1 MDKTS
6 RYFEKI
12 FLNLGLMEASR
23 MLSTVLIF
31 LNARAFRKSK
41 YGNIFSMIFEFDVVR
56 KYHGG
61 SIMLAIRIS
70 HEIESRLQQL
80 AQKTGRTK
88 TYYAREAL
96 LRFLEDMEDEY
107 LALSRI
113 ESPTKRWTLDELEQ
127 GVDLEN

>member
-1 MDKTS
+1 
-6 RYFEKI
+6 
-12 FLNLGLMEASR
+12 
-23 MLSTVLIF
+23 
-31 LNARAFRKSK
+31 
-41 YGNIFSMIFEFDVVR
+41 
-56 KYHGG
+56 
-61 SIMLAIRIS
+61 MLAIRIS

-107 LALSRI
+107 LALSRL
-113 ESPTKRWTLDELEQ
+113 ETPTKRWTLDELEQ